1 MLYNYSLGGDL
12 MENVVVRGRY
22 LKRRNDL
29 VDSFFELSYTNT
41 HLLYLAMY
49 KAQQEDKLEIV
60 ISEQELREE
69 LIYVPNYRFNECI
82 YEFAATITETEFYV
96 RDYDTKY
103 SIIKLIEKSQ
113 YNKKDKKLTVVFK
126 PQIKEY
132 LFDLKENNY
141 TLLDIDILKN
151 KKKGQKINKSNFEI
165 KGLEYFK
172 SRYDYFNEET
182 LYITIKK
189 EFFMSR
195 LLPFNNTD
203 KVKKAFLEGTGQRE
217 ALLSALNLLM
227 PDSHPYL
234 WAAFRKNYLLNILN
248 YINDNSGLQVEYKP
262 MRQSLQVNAIM
273 VKIQS
278 DDYYTDNS
286 KGRKF
291 NDEEEIF
298 MKMAEREFTTVVRH
312 PKDE

>member
-1 MLYNYSLGGDL
+1 

-69 LIYVPNYRFNECI
+69 LVYVPNYRFNECI

-189 EFFMSR
+189 EF
-195 LLPFNNTD
+195 
-203 KVKKAFLEGTGQRE
+203 LEGTGQRE